1 MDKMIFNALETI
13 FGNTLVQDVAKFLK
27 TLIDALYNAFTNT
40 EVSQYFTIFSAA
52 AASLLIVFYF
62 IDLTSNAS
70 KDMITLERLVLSF
83 VKLMIGFSIL
93 LFLPNIL
100 EGLFSLVHT
109 IYNEVAN
116 IKMSDMKYEGI
127 KFWGEDTFPTK
138 FDEDTHKFISG
149 SFGKAFGANMAAI
162 LISMVGSIIGW
173 VASGAAYLFAITN
186 AVSLITRAIFSP
198 LAVVQCFDEGQRSS
212 GIQYLKK
219 FAADGLTLAVM
230 LGLLYAASLLQM
242 SLAGSLLQSENIVN
256 IDKESAMDLLANGK
270 LVFSIIA
277 INLSC
282 IGAIMKANQL
292 AKEIVG
298 AH

>member
-13 FGNTLVQDVAKFLK
+13 FGNTLVQDVAEFLK
-27 TLIDALYNAFTNT
+27 TLMQALYNAFTST
-40 EVSQYFTIFSAA
+40 DVSQYFTIFSAA

-62 IDLTSNAS
+62 IDLSSNAS

-83 VKLMIGFSIL
+83 IKLMIGFTIL

-100 EGLFSLVHT
+100 EGLFGLVNA
-109 IYNEVAN
+109 IYNEVAKLN
-116 IKMSDMKYEGI
+116 MGKMKYEGI
-127 KFWGEDTFPTK
+127 KFWGASTFPKK
-138 FDEDTHKFISG
+138 FDKTKHIFITQ
-149 SFGKAFGANMAAI
+149 SFGKAFGSNMAAI
-162 LISMVGSIIGW
+162 IISMVGSIIGW

-198 LAVVQCFDEGQRSS
+198 LAVVQCFDDGQRSS
-212 GIQYLKK
+212 GIQFLKK

-242 SLAGSLLQSENIVN
+242 SLAGSMIKDAGYTNIKGEV
-256 IDKESAMDLLANGK
+256 ALDLLSNGK
-270 LVFSIIA
+270 LVFSVIA

-282 IGAIMKANQL
+282 VGAIMKANQL